1 MAYADGFSPTTL
13 GILFSH
19 TASRYIFLFSYLAS
33 TQGRGNNS
41 EKTIYNIYRIF
52 EGRYHTYTY
61 YTVEREAGDYKQ
73 LLYHCYTSWE
83 SLVISTDLE

>member
-19 TASRYIFLFSYLAS
+19 TASRYIFLFWYLAT
-33 TQGRGNNS
+33 TQEEIIQRKQYIIFIEYSRGD
-41 EKTIYNIYRIF
+41 T
-52 EGRYHTYTY
+52 TLTL
-61 YTVEREAGDYKQ
+61 TLTTEREAGDYKQ

>member
-33 TQGRGNNS
+33 TQEEIIPRKQYIIFIEYSRGD
-41 EKTIYNIYRIF
+41 TTLTLTTQWR
-52 EGRYHTYTY
+52 
-61 YTVEREAGDYKQ
+61 ER
-73 LLYHCYTSWE
+73 
-83 SLVISTDLE
+83 LVITNNCYITVY

>member
-33 TQGRGNNS
+33 TQEEIIPRKQYIIFIEYSRGD
-41 EKTIYNIYRIF
+41 T
-52 EGRYHTYTY
+52 TLTL
-61 YTVEREAGDYKQ
+61 TTQ
-73 LLYHCYTSWE
+73 LLYHGTLTVYYSWE